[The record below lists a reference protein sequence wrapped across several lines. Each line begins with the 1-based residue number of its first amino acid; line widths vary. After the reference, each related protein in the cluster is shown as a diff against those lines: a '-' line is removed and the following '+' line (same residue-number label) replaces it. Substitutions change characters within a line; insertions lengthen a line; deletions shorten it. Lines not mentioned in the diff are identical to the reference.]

1 MTLNRDFLGQNLW
14 VTNSLNGTERRD
26 TLQET
31 DEMTVHSKKEQK
43 NEKKKKKKASLR
55 TTVDWER
62 HPVKY

>member
-14 VTNSLNGTERRD
+14 VTNSLNSTERRD

-31 DEMTVHSKKEQK
+31 AEMTVHSKKEQR
-43 NEKKKKKKASLR
+43 NEKKASLR

>member
-31 DEMTVHSKKEQK
+31 DEMTVHSKKE
-43 NEKKKKKKASLR
+43 KKKKKKLHLEPL
-55 TTVDWER
+55 WIG
-62 HPVKY
+62 KGIL

>member
-43 NEKKKKKKASLR
+43 NEKKKKKASLR
-55 TTVDWER
+55 TPVDWER

>member
-43 NEKKKKKKASLR
+43 NEKKKKKKLHLEPL
-55 TTVDWER
+55 WIG
-62 HPVKY
+62 KGIL